1 MKFKLLTVSFLM
13 AICNYGQTKSLISET
28 TKVSETTKITE
39 APKKNELKINAFEL
53 LVAPAIGIN
62 YERSINK
69 HSSYGVYGFINF
81 QSGMY
86 RYENFEIAPFYR
98 QYFNDNSKING
109 SGFFSELFAA
119 ITSIHFYEYDDNDSY
134 YYHSYYVNTNYL
146 NGYTESNVAA
156 FSMGF
161 LIGYKWINLGN
172 FIFEIHFGAG
182 RYLINKPADNSY
194 PRLGFMI
201 GKRF

>member
-28 TKVSETTKITE
+28 TKVNE

-53 LVAPAIGIN
+53 LVNPAIGIN
-62 YERSINK
+62 YERNINK
-69 HSSYGVYGFINF
+69 YSSYGVYGFINF

-98 QYFNDNSKING
+98 QYFGDNSKING
-109 SGFFSELFAA
+109 SGFFSEFFAA
-119 ITSIHFYEYDDNDSY
+119 ITSVDFYENYYYDSY
-134 YYHSYYVNTNYL
+134 YGNSNA
-146 NGYTESNVAA
+146 ESNDVALA
-156 FSMGF
+156 MGI

-172 FIFEIHFGAG
+172 FIFEMHLGVG
-182 RYLINKPADNSY
+182 RYLSYTPTDSAY

>member
-1 MKFKLLTVSFLM
+1 M

-39 APKKNELKINAFEL
+39 APKKNELKINAFDL
-53 LVAPAIGIN
+53 LVNPAIGIN

-81 QSGMY
+81 QNNSYNMY

-98 QYFNDNSKING
+98 QYFGDNTKING
-109 SGFFSELFAA
+109 SGYFTEFFAA
-119 ITSIHFYEYDDNDSY
+119 ITSVDFYEGFYYDSY
-134 YYHSYYVNTNYL
+134 YGEKKYL
-146 NGYTESNVAA
+146 IEYTESNIAA
-156 FSMGF
+156 FAMGI

-172 FIFEIHFGAG
+172 FTFEMHLGAG
-182 RYLINKPADNSY
+182 RYLSNTPADNAY

-201 GKRF
+201 GKRI